1 MIQGY
6 IKVSEPKEVRGVV
19 DYPIWDFIDV
29 SDYIYPVLHGEIVL
43 ANALLENI
51 YDFLYEKVE
60 VLSQEEVM
68 QQNCTII
75 ADVAFEKAEQ
85 RLKGWHEVEGSN
97 LQIHCQEKTMVNRQ
111 LKKKNISDKRMNE
124 LREEKMHLEQ

>member
-1 MIQGY
+1 VYVVPTSTTPVEDSAIGKRCSSKAAWKLWTIDSLKAHKLRMIQGY

-68 QQNCTII
+68 QQIVLSLQMLHLRKQN
-75 ADVAFEKAEQ
+75 
-85 RLKGWHEVEGSN
+85 KG
-97 LQIHCQEKTMVNRQ
+97 
-111 LKKKNISDKRMNE
+111 
-124 LREEKMHLEQ
+124 